1 MGKTLLEL
9 LDTYP
14 FDPRFNPNKQTDDML
29 KPDPSSAFDTNI
41 KQSKDWLK
49 ATPKLYGADIV
60 RIMSQG
66 QVDTKKLKK
75 AAVKIASK
83 VVSKIPIVGGIAG
96 GAISQLTN
104 PKLPGDL
111 YTGLSESVPD
121 QMIPGLYTDLIYG
134 RIRNGKGVLGNF
146 LRDNASLKN
155 LGANLKNTLVSAAI
169 GGATKLVSAGL
180 DALINGKKLTLRK
193 KKLPAVK
200 RPFGQLYPDNFPSTF
215 AFQSGVT
222 DNIAVNQ
229 TQFSN
234 RPGLLGGLFGAGF
247 ELGKEESKI
256 KIIKLS
262 NTPAQ
267 DGLVKGTSNR
277 LDDFYSTKFLEVS
290 NKLDGFVPAVSLQ
303 SAKDSKSGNPFNYET
318 LNGISSSYF
327 SENAA
332 SASVESLSLVYGSSQ
347 LSILS
352 RQWDAAN
359 NTGNYFL
366 PNSDVFGVFKYNNQK
381 PYKSSFN
388 DVNST
393 VNADGSRDYDT
404 GSLVVNNRVYY
415 TSLNFGAGDNLLD
428 DPGTGLPGGIDDT
441 TGYIRYKGNPI
452 ARQAFNDKNTFLGA
466 VATAGG
472 LAKYDTME
480 TSYTY
485 FDGVT
490 TATSYHENWAKLT
503 PYPEI
508 KKNVLNNTS
517 YDIVELAINGVK
529 LLGTIT
535 GLSDDATPSWTDTK
549 SIGSGFK
556 FYLYDTWE
564 REISFKF
571 QMYADN
577 NAELDLIWKKAE
589 AIKKL
594 TLPTPKGNIG
604 VFGEL
609 ISLRIGDIINTPHGF
624 LTGCNLTVTDDSPWE
639 ITQGG
644 QKPFIF
650 EMDITYKVVSNT
662 DNTSYTFY
670 S

>member
-9 LDTYP
+9 LDTYQ
-14 FDPRFNPNKQTDDML
+14 FDPRFNPNKQTDDMI
-29 KPDPSSAFDTNI
+29 KPEPSDRFAINI
-41 KQSKDWLK
+41 KQSKAWLK
-49 ATPKLYGADIV
+49 ATPKLYGADII

-75 AAVKIASK
+75 AAVKVASN
-83 VVSKIPIVGGIAG
+83 VVSKIPIVGGVAG

-111 YTGLSESVPD
+111 YTGLSESEPD
-121 QMIPGLYTDLIYG
+121 QMVNSLYTDLLYG
-134 RIRNGKGVLGNF
+134 RIRNDKGALGNF
-146 LRDNASLKN
+146 LKDNASLKN
-155 LGANLKNTLVSAAI
+155 LGANLKNALVSAAI

-180 DALINGKKLTLRK
+180 DALINKKKLTLKK

-200 RPFGQLYPDNFPSTF
+200 LPVGQLYPDNFPSTF

-234 RPGLLGGLFGAGF
+234 RPGLFGGLFGAGM
-247 ELGKEESKI
+247 ELGKEEGKI
-256 KIIKLS
+256 KVIKLS
-262 NTPAQ
+262 SNPTQ

-277 LDDFYSTKFLEVS
+277 LDDFYIKKYLEV
-290 NKLDGFVPAVSLQ
+290 NTKLNGYVPVISLHN
-303 SAKDSKSGNPFNYET
+303 AKDDKNANPFTYQTQNGLDYSAYLGNDTTYYTFDSSIVSQNYGTGDNILKNRWET
-318 LNGISSSYF
+318 KDGTI
-327 SENAA
+327 
-332 SASVESLSLVYGSSQ
+332 
-347 LSILS
+347 
-352 RQWDAAN
+352 R
-359 NTGNYFL
+359 
-366 PNSDVFGVFKYNNQK
+366 YNNNIIASHSFDNTNVYNK
-381 PYKSSFN
+381 SFN

-393 VNADGSRDYDT
+393 QYDT
-404 GSLVVNNRVYY
+404 FIDTSALSIDNSQYY
-415 TSLNFGAGDNLLD
+415 VPITFGVGKNLYDNEGEVITDKVLK
-428 DPGTGLPGGIDDT
+428 
-441 TGYIRYKGNPI
+441 YKGNVI
-452 ARQAFNDKNTFLGA
+452 ARHRFNDKNTFEQDGFYGKDFYKDIN
-466 VATAGG
+466 TRSKEYYSGQE
-472 LAKYDTME
+472 KY
-480 TSYTY
+480 
-485 FDGVT
+485 V
-490 TATSYHENWAKLT
+490 
-503 PYPEI
+503 PYP
-508 KKNVLNNTS
+508 KRKLNVLQNTDGKVF
-517 YDIVELAINGVK
+517 DIVDLAIGKVS

-535 GLSDDATPSWTDTK
+535 GLTDNATPSWTDTK
-549 SIGSGFK
+549 SVGSGFK

-577 NAELDLIWKKAE
+577 NQELDLIWKKAE

-609 ISLRIGDIINTPHGF
+609 IRLKIGNIINTPYGF
-624 LTGCNLTVTDDSPWE
+624 LTACNLTVSDDSPWE
-639 ITQGG
+639 ITKKK